1 MTWYRRFQL
10 LATALLVLSSMLSP
24 FATLAQQATPVYD
37 ETPTPTEQTTVVPDV
52 KPTDEVDDDPPATPS
67 PTAPVTLTPLMR
79 TSGLGIGL
87 LSTGGPQVTVNGS
100 TADAVLQSGT
110 VVNIGIPDGAEAAR
124 YGTGDCTETPGSWAQ
139 ASYPYVF
146 GGGVFSVQARSTADT
161 SLLGPCVKI
170 ISIVAPNITFDG
182 SLGPI
187 YVLAGYDRV
196 LTEFP
201 AGSEWA
207 RFSDA
212 ACTVTTTTWTNAVTS
227 ISEGDPTTAWFQ
239 ARDVT
244 YPQFRG
250 TCVEV
255 NWVNL
260 PTIAINGSTGQVN
273 LALGANAVPSFSPNS
288 AWNSYAGA
296 GCNSANTLQTGSTST
311 SPMTSESPVT
321 RSYRAYL
328 VPAPT
333 FQGNCVTVTWRSAT
347 PTLTINGQTET
358 AFVRNGVSVTPV
370 IPGGA
375 EWAVYTQ
382 ADCQGP
388 IPTAWYTSGPILGAD
403 GSTQSF
409 RARWT
414 DEHEALGNCVNVTW
428 RAAPT
433 ISIDG
438 QTAEIVLP
446 AGGYEIVPGVPDG
459 AEWKTFPAAGC
470 ADGVPATGWLAK
482 GESFSGLTSG
492 HIWLQARW
500 ASDPTVLSNC
510 LHVSFSSAQ
519 NAPVMT
525 VAGSTNATV
534 VIAGTDFN
542 ASSSTGSE
550 WAAFENETCTED
562 QGQAWLT
569 QGRTLNVPDPGTWS
583 FRARLISNTTVTSP
597 CVLVTFVNLPTLT
610 AAGSTG
616 PITVRLETSVW
627 IASSPGANWNYYW
640 SADCSGDVAGFGTSG
655 FGFSRNEPSTLSF
668 QPYVIAAPS
677 IVGNCVTVTWDH
689 PPTVLLNG
697 QPNSLVTQPG
707 TNITPSV
714 PAGAEYAVSQSA
726 VCGDAL
732 VQGWR
737 TTSLDFTKPTNGT
750 YSAQAR
756 WIGDENSTG
765 PCLTITFADKAPM
778 AVNGSTGPLTLANGS
793 SAVPSFP
800 EGAEWA
806 MFSGEGCEGDPI
818 NSWSKST
825 GGVVNTDGTWSFRAR
840 WGTNDGTQGNCVT
853 VNWTYPPT
861 PLLYGQPNS
870 QVIPLFTFITASA
883 PPGAEYAVFRSED
896 CSGDIFLSWRT
907 NASPFSSNID
917 YVLSIQARW
926 ANDPSA
932 LGPCLTVTFRA
943 NAPITVNGSAGP
955 LTLLNGTTAV
965 PAFPNGAQWAVF
977 SGAICEGDPII
988 DWSPSTDGVAKS
1000 DGTWSFRARWGTDDG
1015 TRGNC
1020 VAVTWRAAPTLKVNG
1035 NSTPFA
1041 VPFGMLLT
1049 ASVDHG
1055 AEVGVFLGDS
1065 CVGEPY
1071 SWHPTSFSTSTLMP
1085 GVTSFQ
1091 ARWSGYDGSRG
1102 DCLSVTVEPV
1112 SIPILASR
1120 VCGNNN
1126 DVITLPKTQTGITFS
1141 DSGWLGNHRTIV
1153 LSDIS
1158 GYTFPS
1164 NQQTVFEFIDDGPCV
1179 TDAPIPPVQTAVC
1192 GIDNDTVTV
1201 SGQPAN
1207 VLMTQSEAWSGSHTW
1222 TVTFSAAEHHA
1233 LPNGTQTEY
1242 VFTDGGPCGTDAPI
1256 PPVQTAVCG
1265 IDNDTVTIP
1274 DQPANVLV
1282 TQSETWSGSHTW
1294 TVTFSASAHYVL
1306 PDDTKTQYVFT
1317 DAGPC
1322 VTDAPIPPVQQ
1333 AVCGI
1338 NNDTLTIPDQPAS
1351 VLVGDTG
1358 WANGERTITF
1368 STAQDHVLPNG
1379 TQTKY
1384 VFTDTGLC
1392 VTDAPI
1398 MPAQA
1403 AVCGV
1408 DNDTVTVP
1416 VQPANV
1422 VVDDT
1427 GWADGKR
1434 TVTFSAAEHYVLP
1447 DDVKTE
1453 YVFTDAGPC
1462 LTDAPLPPV
1471 QVAICGPDND
1481 TVTLAQTAPQ
1491 GISLD
1496 SDTGWIDNAR
1506 MIAYAIE
1513 PGYAVVGATTFA
1525 LTDANDPCPP
1535 ETQQA
1540 IVQLETSDGGSVEGA
1555 PYGLYAP
1562 VASQLTDVT
1571 PYMEGTIGAGNQI
1584 VLNDLTPGSY
1594 RITINAVG
1602 YEPVDEVIVIKDVVG
1617 VQTIALRIQAMQVPT
1632 PEPTAA
1638 SPTPEPTVV
1647 SPTPEPTLTPEP
1659 TASVATPGTT
1669 PQPTASGTPTDATTP
1684 QPTTTTAVSG
1694 LPVTGSGG
1702 NGGFIWLAT
1711 ALFGLALM
1719 AVGVGMKRPQR
1730 KQLS

>member
-1000 DGTWSFRARWGTDDG
+1000 DGTWSFRARWGTNN
-1015 TRGNC
+1015 TRQGNC
-1020 VAVTWRAAPTLKVNG
+1020 VAVAWADPPTPLLNGQPGPWVTQVWTWLTPSAPAGAEYAVFHSEGCGSDFVLGWRTIPSAFSKSVEGVLSMQARWAGDESSRGPCMSITFLEKAPITVNGSTGPLTLVNDTDAVPELPEGAQWAMFNGSDCSGDPINDWTDSTDGVAKSDGTWSFRARWGDDDGTHGNCIVVTWRAATPSMTVNG
-1035 NSTPFA
+1035 STGPKVLLNDTDA
-1041 VPFGMLLT
+1041 VP
-1049 ASVDHG
+1049 A
-1055 AEVGVFLGDS
+1055 
-1065 CVGEPY
+1065 
-1071 SWHPTSFSTSTLMP
+1071 
-1085 GVTSFQ
+1085 
-1091 ARWSGYDGSRG
+1091 
-1102 DCLSVTVEPV
+1102 
-1112 SIPILASR
+1112 
-1120 VCGNNN
+1120 
-1126 DVITLPKTQTGITFS
+1126 
-1141 DSGWLGNHRTIV
+1141 
-1153 LSDIS
+1153 
-1158 GYTFPS
+1158 FP
-1164 NQQTVFEFIDDGPCV
+1164 D
-1179 TDAPIPPVQTAVC
+1179 
-1192 GIDNDTVTV
+1192 
-1201 SGQPAN
+1201 
-1207 VLMTQSEAWSGSHTW
+1207 
-1222 TVTFSAAEHHA
+1222 
-1233 LPNGTQTEY
+1233 GTQWAMFSGESCEGDPIKDWSES
-1242 VFTDGGPCGTDAPI
+1242 TDG
-1256 PPVQTAVCG
+1256 
-1265 IDNDTVTIP
+1265 
-1274 DQPANVLV
+1274 
-1282 TQSETWSGSHTW
+1282 
-1294 TVTFSASAHYVL
+1294 
-1306 PDDTKTQYVFT
+1306 
-1317 DAGPC
+1317 
-1322 VTDAPIPPVQQ
+1322 
-1333 AVCGI
+1333 
-1338 NNDTLTIPDQPAS
+1338 
-1351 VLVGDTG
+1351 
-1358 WANGERTITF
+1358 
-1368 STAQDHVLPNG
+1368 
-1379 TQTKY
+1379 
-1384 VFTDTGLC
+1384 
-1392 VTDAPI
+1392 
-1398 MPAQA
+1398 
-1403 AVCGV
+1403 
-1408 DNDTVTVP
+1408 
-1416 VQPANV
+1416 
-1422 VVDDT
+1422 
-1427 GWADGKR
+1427 
-1434 TVTFSAAEHYVLP
+1434 
-1447 DDVKTE
+1447 
-1453 YVFTDAGPC
+1453 
-1462 LTDAPLPPV
+1462 
-1471 QVAICGPDND
+1471 VAK
-1481 TVTLAQTAPQ
+1481 
-1491 GISLD
+1491 
-1496 SDTGWIDNAR
+1496 
-1506 MIAYAIE
+1506 
-1513 PGYAVVGATTFA
+1513 
-1525 LTDANDPCPP
+1525 
-1535 ETQQA
+1535 
-1540 IVQLETSDGGSVEGA
+1540 SDGRS
-1555 PYGLYAP
+1555 
-1562 VASQLTDVT
+1562 
-1571 PYMEGTIGAGNQI
+1571 
-1584 VLNDLTPGSY
+1584 
-1594 RITINAVG
+1594 
-1602 YEPVDEVIVIKDVVG
+1602 
-1617 VQTIALRIQAMQVPT
+1617 
-1632 PEPTAA
+1632 
-1638 SPTPEPTVV
+1638 
-1647 SPTPEPTLTPEP
+1647 
-1659 TASVATPGTT
+1659 
-1669 PQPTASGTPTDATTP
+1669 SGRNRR
-1684 QPTTTTAVSG
+1684 V
-1694 LPVTGSGG
+1694 
-1702 NGGFIWLAT
+1702 
-1711 ALFGLALM
+1711 
-1719 AVGVGMKRPQR
+1719 R
-1730 KQLS
+1730 